1 MAMRMSGMMSGMDT
15 ETIIQQLVEAKST
28 KLNKTKKAQI
38 KVNWKQDAWK
48 ELNTKLKNLQSKY
61 LSNMRFSTAY
71 SKKTTKVSNSS
82 IVSVITGENAVNG
95 VQSLQVK
102 QLAKTGYLTGKE
114 LKNEAG
120 SKANYTALTKLSDMG
135 VTDAGTFS
143 VKTAGGSVDINVDG
157 NTTISDV
164 LSKLKD
170 AGLNA
175 SFDTKNQRFFVSS
188 KESGAGNDF
197 SLTASDANG
206 AAALSALGLQVNLS
220 EDKASL
226 AE

>member
-15 ETIIQQLVEAKST
+15 ESIIQQLVEAKST

-82 IVSVITGENAVNG
+82 IVSVITGENAMNG

-114 LKNEAG
+114 LKNAAG
-120 SKANYTALTKLSDMG
+120 NKANYTALTQLSDMG
-135 VTDAGTFS
+135 VTEAGTFN
-143 VKTAGGSVDINVDG
+143 VKTASGSVDINV
-157 NTTISDV
+157 
-164 LSKLKD
+164 
-170 AGLNA
+170 
-175 SFDTKNQRFFVSS
+175 
-188 KESGAGNDF
+188 
-197 SLTASDANG
+197 
-206 AAALSALGLQVNLS
+206 
-220 EDKASL
+220 
-226 AE
+226 